1 MNFHRNQF
9 TPSADRRRPR
19 RKGQALIEFAL
30 TMPILLL
37 IAFGTLSASQL
48 LERHLTVLQLVR
60 NAGNMYSRSVDFS
73 LVQNRQLLL
82 TSSSGLSMTLNG
94 GDGISYLSRVE
105 VADSGSNNGFPVVTN
120 RVAIGNASL
129 LSSRIAMPATVL
141 ANGDVDDYQND
152 PLARAAIASSLTLL
166 GNDIAY
172 FVEVYHTPTD
182 IPMVDVLFGQQRLTA
197 TAYY

>member
-1 MNFHRNQF
+1 MNFHPNQV
-9 TPSADRRRPR
+9 TRSDERCLA

-82 TSSSGLSMTLNG
+82 TSSNGLSMTLNG
-94 GDGISYLSRVE
+94 GDGIVYLSRVE

-129 LSSRIAMPATVL
+129 LLSRIAMPATIL

-152 PLARAAIASSLTLL
+152 PLARAVISPNRTLV

-172 FVEVYHTPTD
+172 VVEAYHTPTD
-182 IPMVDVLFGQQRLTA
+182 IPMVDSFFGQQRLTA